1 MAINETLKFSWG
13 HIIAFVA
20 LIFIS
25 YVSFMGIT
33 YLTDG
38 DFQQAIWGFIIID
51 LLLILFFLAPQLLK
65 ATERKFDRRI
75 WVERIMLFLAP
86 IAFVVL
92 MIPYAHFWTVFKNR
106 GDIESTFNE
115 SINSTKGMFDS
126 YEAYANNRI
135 VEYDKFLV
143 KSKANE
149 VQRKNKVE
157 ALRLQLEDENY
168 NNLKQSAIEWID
180 GASDATVWNVFMIG
194 NIQEIENALN
204 AWNADLNEFSSK
216 LMVDEPDTVKAFTSS
231 DSSVLI
237 AKENLNSLGS
247 IYTEKESPSM
257 IAVASGFVL
266 LLFLFFPYV
275 IQGRNSKSTYRL
287 LGTEEKMYHM
297 HKEKQNEPEY
307 EFDPFPLD

>member
-20 LIFIS
+20 LIIIS

-33 YLTDG
+33 YMTDG
-38 DFQQAIWGFIIID
+38 DFQIAIWGFIIID
-51 LLLILFFLAPQLLK
+51 ILLMFFFLAPQLLK
-65 ATERKFDRRI
+65 ATERKFNIRI
-75 WVERIMLFLAP
+75 WIERVVLFLSP
-86 IAFVVL
+86 IAFVIL
-92 MIPYAHFWTVFKNR
+92 MIPYAHFGTVFKNR
-106 GDIESTFNE
+106 GDIETTFKE
-115 SINSTKGMFDS
+115 SISSTKGMFDS

-135 VEYDKFLV
+135 VEYDKLLV
-143 KSKANE
+143 KSKVKE

-157 ALRLQLEDENY
+157 ALRLQLVDENY

-204 AWNADLNEFSSK
+204 AWNADLSEFSSK

-231 DSSVLI
+231 DSSVLV

-247 IYTEKESPSM
+247 IYTEKESPTI
-257 IAVASGFVL
+257 IAISSGLVL
-266 LLFLFFPYV
+266 SLFLLFPYV
-275 IQGRNSKSTYRL
+275 LQGRHSKSTYRL
-287 LGTEEKMYHM
+287 LGTETKKIAKNKDED
-297 HKEKQNEPEY
+297 EY
-307 EFDPFPLD
+307 GSFTLD

>member
-20 LIFIS
+20 LIIIS

-38 DFQQAIWGFIIID
+38 DFQTAILGFIIID
-51 LLLILFFLAPQLLK
+51 ILLMFFFLTPQLLK
-65 ATERKFDRRI
+65 ATERKFHRRI
-75 WVERIMLFLAP
+75 WIERVVLFLSP
-86 IAFVVL
+86 IAFVIL

-135 VEYDKFLV
+135 VEYDKLLV
-143 KSKANE
+143 KSKVKE

-157 ALRLQLEDENY
+157 ALRLQLVDENY

-194 NIQEIENALN
+194 NILEIENALN

-216 LMVDEPDTVKAFTSS
+216 LMVDELDTVKAFTSS
-231 DSSVLI
+231 DSSVLV

-247 IYTEKESPSM
+247 IYTEKESPSI
-257 IAVASGFVL
+257 IAISSGFVL
-266 LLFLFFPYV
+266 LLFLLFPYV
-275 IQGRNSKSTYRL
+275 IQGRHTKSTYRI
-287 LGTEEKMYHM
+287 LGTETKKIAKNKVMQDED
-297 HKEKQNEPEY
+297 EY
-307 EFDPFPLD
+307 GSFTLD

>member
-20 LIFIS
+20 LIIIS

-38 DFQQAIWGFIIID
+38 DFQTAILGFIIID
-51 LLLILFFLAPQLLK
+51 ILLMFFFLAPQLLK
-65 ATERKFDRRI
+65 ATERKFHRRI
-75 WVERIMLFLAP
+75 WIERVVLFLSP
-86 IAFVVL
+86 IAFVIL

-135 VEYDKFLV
+135 VEYDKLLV
-143 KSKANE
+143 KSKVKE

-157 ALRLQLEDENY
+157 ALRLQLVDENY

-194 NIQEIENALN
+194 NILEIENALN

-231 DSSVLI
+231 DSSVLV

-247 IYTEKESPSM
+247 IYTEKESPSI
-257 IAVASGFVL
+257 IAISSGFVL
-266 LLFLFFPYV
+266 LLFLLFPYV
-275 IQGRNSKSTYRL
+275 IQGRHTKSTYRI
-287 LGTEEKMYHM
+287 LGTETKKIAKNKVMQDED
-297 HKEKQNEPEY
+297 EY
-307 EFDPFPLD
+307 GSFTLD

>member
-20 LIFIS
+20 LVIIS

-33 YLTDG
+33 YMTDG
-38 DFQQAIWGFIIID
+38 DFQTAIWGFIIID
-51 LLLILFFLAPQLLK
+51 ILLMFFFLAPQLLK
-65 ATERKFDRRI
+65 ANEIKFDRRI
-75 WVERIMLFLAP
+75 WIERVVLFLSP
-86 IAFVVL
+86 IAFVIL

-106 GDIESTFNE
+106 GDIETTFKE
-115 SINSTKGMFDS
+115 SISSTKGMFDS

-135 VEYDKFLV
+135 LEYDKLLV
-143 KSKANE
+143 KSKVKE

-157 ALRLQLEDENY
+157 ALRLQLVDENY

-231 DSSVLI
+231 DSSVLV

-247 IYTEKESPSM
+247 IYTEKESPTI
-257 IAVASGFVL
+257 IAISSGFVL
-266 LLFLFFPYV
+266 LLFLLFPYV
-275 IQGRNSKSTYRL
+275 LQGRNTKSTYRL
-287 LGTEEKMYHM
+287 LGTETKKIAKNKDED
-297 HKEKQNEPEY
+297 EY
-307 EFDPFPLD
+307 GSFTLD

>member
-20 LIFIS
+20 LIIIS

-33 YLTDG
+33 YMTDG
-38 DFQQAIWGFIIID
+38 DFQIAIWGFIIID
-51 LLLILFFLAPQLLK
+51 ILLMFFFLAPQLLK
-65 ATERKFDRRI
+65 ATERKFNIRI
-75 WVERIMLFLAP
+75 WIERVVLILAP
-86 IAFVVL
+86 IAFVIL

-135 VEYDKFLV
+135 VEYDKLLV
-143 KSKANE
+143 KSKVKE

-157 ALRLQLEDENY
+157 ALRLQLVDENY

-231 DSSVLI
+231 DSSVLV